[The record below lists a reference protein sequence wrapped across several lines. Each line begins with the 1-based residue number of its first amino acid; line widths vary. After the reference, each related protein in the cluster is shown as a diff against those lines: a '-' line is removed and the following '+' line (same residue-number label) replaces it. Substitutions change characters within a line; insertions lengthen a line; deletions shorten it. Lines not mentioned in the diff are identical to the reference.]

1 MPFLAEHL
9 FQAVKEGNDP
19 ESVHLSEWPSSS
31 RAGFLTGLFGKKE
44 GGILKAMADARSIVT
59 QALEARD
66 KAGIKVRQPLQKLT
80 VNSKQ
85 LTGKNRGELFRLIK
99 DEVNVKEIE
108 IGGLFALD
116 TNITSELREEGAV
129 RDAVR
134 LVQDARKAA
143 KMRPGEHGR
152 VSITVPQEDRLV
164 IERHLEAIGKQTN
177 TTISLL

>member
-1 MPFLAEHL
+1 M
-9 FQAVKEGNDP
+9 
-19 ESVHLSEWPSSS
+19 
-31 RAGFLTGLFGKKE
+31 
-44 GGILKAMADARSIVT
+44 
-59 QALEARD
+59 
-66 KAGIKVRQPLQKLT
+66 
-80 VNSKQ
+80 
-85 LTGKNRGELFRLIK
+85 
-99 DEVNVKEIE
+99 
-108 IGGLFALD
+108 FALD